1 MRINKLDGLRG
12 FCSIMVL
19 LFHYPYE
26 YMPDFLYNSFF
37 IRQSW
42 SFVDFFF
49 VLSGFVISYN
59 YSNIY
64 SKKSF
69 FSFIVKRIIRLY
81 PLLVY
86 TTLVFFFFKVISDI
100 FFTELVNYPKSITTY
115 TLDTLNTLLLMNST
129 PFFGDLSVNLGMNFP
144 SWSVSAEII
153 AYSLFGLTYLF
164 FSSKKIISHF
174 YLILIS
180 ILIYLFKENTFLA
193 DYSWLFLRA
202 VVGFNFGCIVNW
214 LFKKNITVNSFC
226 ELFLP
231 LLVLAFLFLF
241 NVYDSKQF
249 FLLDLIVRPAFFGF
263 VIFII
268 LSTNNIFSKAL
279 ESKPMIFLGKLSYS
293 IYLNHVLLLLVIP
306 RLIFVF
312 FQMPQTSFSQ
322 IIVLI
327 FTVIAVV
334 VYSVITFRL
343 VEVNVAKFLRSRL
356 KL

>member
-26 YMPDFLYNSFF
+26 YLPDFLYNSFF

-64 SKKSF
+64 SKRSF

-100 FFTELVNYPKSITTY
+100 FFTELVNSPKSITTY

-241 NVYDSKQF
+241 NIYDSKQF

-279 ESKPMIFLGKLSYS
+279 ESTPMIFLGKLSYS

>member
-59 YSNIY
+59 YSNIN
-64 SKKSF
+64 SKRSF
-69 FSFIVKRIIRLY
+69 FSFISKRIIRLY

-86 TTLVFFFFKVISDI
+86 TTLIFFFFKVISDI
-100 FFTELVNYPKSITTY
+100 FFAELVNSPKSIAAY
-115 TLDTLNTLLLMNST
+115 TLDALNTLLLMNST
-129 PFFGDLSVNLGMNFP
+129 PFFGELSVNLGMNFP

-164 FSSKKIISHF
+164 FSSKKIISYF

-180 ILIYLFKENTFLA
+180 ILIYLFKEHTFLA
-193 DYSWLFLRA
+193 DYSWLFLRGI
-202 VVGFNFGCIVNW
+202 VGFNFGCIVNW

-226 ELFLP
+226 ELILP
-231 LLVLAFLFLF
+231 LLVLGFLFLL
-241 NVYDSKQF
+241 NVYNSKQY
-249 FLLDLIVRPAFFGF
+249 FLLDLIVRPGFFGF

-268 LSTNNIFSKAL
+268 LNTNSFFSKVL
-279 ESKPMIFLGKLSYS
+279 ETKNMIFLGKISYS

-312 FQMPQTSFSQ
+312 FQIPQTLLSQ

-327 FTVIAVV
+327 FTVVAVV
-334 VYSVITFRL
+334 VYSAITYRF
-343 VEVNVAKFLRSRL
+343 VEVYVGKSLRSWF
-356 KL
+356 KF

>member
-59 YSNIY
+59 YSNIH
-64 SKKSF
+64 SKRSF

-86 TTLVFFFFKVISDI
+86 TTLIFFFFKVISDI
-100 FFTELVNYPKSITTY
+100 FFAELVNSPKSIAAY
-115 TLDTLNTLLLMNST
+115 TLDALNTLLLMNST
-129 PFFGDLSVNLGMNFP
+129 PFFGELSVNLGMNFP

-164 FSSKKIISHF
+164 FSSKKIISYF

-180 ILIYLFKENTFLA
+180 ILIYLFKEHTFLA

-231 LLVLAFLFLF
+231 LLVLGFLFL
-241 NVYDSKQF
+241 
-249 FLLDLIVRPAFFGF
+249 
-263 VIFII
+263 
-268 LSTNNIFSKAL
+268 
-279 ESKPMIFLGKLSYS
+279 
-293 IYLNHVLLLLVIP
+293 
-306 RLIFVF
+306 
-312 FQMPQTSFSQ
+312 
-322 IIVLI
+322 
-327 FTVIAVV
+327 
-334 VYSVITFRL
+334 
-343 VEVNVAKFLRSRL
+343 
-356 KL
+356 

>member
-1 MRINKLDGLRG
+1 
-12 FCSIMVL
+12 
-19 LFHYPYE
+19 
-26 YMPDFLYNSFF
+26 
-37 IRQSW
+37 
-42 SFVDFFF
+42 
-49 VLSGFVISYN
+49 
-59 YSNIY
+59 
-64 SKKSF
+64 
-69 FSFIVKRIIRLY
+69 
-81 PLLVY
+81 
-86 TTLVFFFFKVISDI
+86 
-100 FFTELVNYPKSITTY
+100 
-115 TLDTLNTLLLMNST
+115 
-129 PFFGDLSVNLGMNFP
+129 MNFP

-241 NVYDSKQF
+241 NIYDSKQF

>member
-226 ELFLP
+226 ELFLS

>member
-64 SKKSF
+64 SKRSF

-100 FFTELVNYPKSITTY
+100 FFTELVNSPKSITTY

-241 NVYDSKQF
+241 NIYDSKQF

-279 ESKPMIFLGKLSYS
+279 ESTPMIFLGKLSYS